1 MDRDLEELLSAVI
14 GSDPHSKIDDKKRES
29 LVFTMLGMV
38 STEKLE
44 ALCRFC
50 DSISS
55 VDIRSSLLNKV
66 ATKVPAIDFRR
77 ARRIADSI
85 PLPYWRFS
93 AMIDIAS
100 QLLQFD
106 RQFDRRAGKTRS
118 TFREDA
124 FNIIREVENSIPQ
137 IPEED
142 GDRATIVWQAGHVLV
157 ENGELDWAEKLA
169 ACDDYCPDR
178 IDVLLRIARL
188 RASET
193 ENTRAF
199 QIARHVA
206 DLACRSRDERQAI
219 SRAFDLSSAA
229 EIAYGLGQRA
239 AARQYLDAALQLAV
253 PNQHN
258 DTDGVKCVAGLAISL
273 AQQGD
278 FDAALKVA
286 NEITIAARR
295 DYALEK
301 INELMAK
308 VAPTQSAPQKQ

>member
-1 MDRDLEELLSAVI
+1 MDRDLEELLSAII
-14 GSDPHSKIDDKKRES
+14 GSDPHSEIDDKKRES

-66 ATKVPAIDFRR
+66 ATKVPVIDSRR
-77 ARRIADSI
+77 ARKIAESI

-106 RQFDRRAGKTRS
+106 RRAGKTRS
-118 TFREDA
+118 SFSEDA
-124 FNIIREVENSIPQ
+124 FNIIREVEVNIPH

-157 ENGELDWAEKLA
+157 ENGELDWAERLA
-169 ACDDYCPDR
+169 ACNDYCQDR

-193 ENTRAF
+193 ENTRAL
-199 QIARHVA
+199 QIARHIA
-206 DLACRSRDERQAI
+206 DLACRSTDERQAI
-219 SRAFDLSSAA
+219 SRAYDLSSAA

-239 AARQYLDAALQLAV
+239 AARQYLDTALQLAV

-278 FDAALKVA
+278 FDAAHKVA
-286 NEITIAARR
+286 NEITIAGRR

-308 VAPTQSAPQKQ
+308 AAPTQTAPQKQ

>member
-1 MDRDLEELLSAVI
+1 MDRDLEELLSAII
-14 GSDPHSKIDDKKRES
+14 GSDPHSELDDKKRES

-55 VDIRSSLLNKV
+55 IDIRSSLLNKV
-66 ATKVPAIDFRR
+66 ATKVPAIDSRR
-77 ARRIADSI
+77 ARKIADSI
-85 PLPYWRFS
+85 PLPYWRLS

-106 RQFDRRAGKTRS
+106 RRAGKTRS
-118 TFREDA
+118 TFSEDA
-124 FNIIREVENSIPQ
+124 FNIIREVEISIPH

-193 ENTRAF
+193 ENTRAL

-206 DLACRSRDERQAI
+206 DLACRSTDERQAI
-219 SRAFDLSSAA
+219 SRAYDLGSVA
-229 EIAYGLGQRA
+229 EILYGLGERA
-239 AARQYLDAALQLAV
+239 AARQYLDTALQLAV

-278 FDAALKVA
+278 FDAAHKVA
-286 NEITIAARR
+286 NEITIAGRR

-308 VAPTQSAPQKQ
+308 AAPTQTAPQKQ